1 MKKRLK
7 SFLHRCPPILLTI
20 TILVPAAAL
29 LLLGAFVAAI
39 IILPWELLNSLENFD
54 RAP

>member
-1 MKKRLK
+1 M
-7 SFLHRCPPILLTI
+7 LLAVI
-20 TILVPAAAL
+20 ILVPAAVL
-29 LLLGAFVAAI
+29 LRLGAFVAAL